1 MKAEGVRAC
10 AERTL
15 NMDLMSVTLDV
26 LKLSGWLNADAP
38 YRVGRRAY
46 DAGQGIWSRGG
57 RAWAGGSASAACTGN
72 GPAVKVD
79 GAGACAERTL
89 NMNLMSVTL
98 DVSKLSGWLNA
109 DAPYRVEMGAYDAGR
124 GGVRAWAG
132 GSEHQRHAATE
143 RRPGCEGGGG

>member
-1 MKAEGVRAC
+1 
-10 AERTL
+10 
-15 NMDLMSVTLDV
+15 MS
-26 LKLSGWLNADAP
+26 A
-38 YRVGRRAY
+38 GRR
-46 DAGQGIWSRGG
+46 G
-57 RAWAGGSASAACTGN
+57 AGGSASAACTVS
-72 GPAVKVD
+72 GPGLEGW
-79 GAGACAERTL
+79 GAGACAKRTL